1 MVQSCECSASSS
13 TLASHLQCLYVHIEQ
28 LLLLFC
34 VSCCMSKVSTD
45 DGQVQ
50 RVSPTILLETDSDKN
65 DACIGAA
72 ILQLTD
78 CPTPTSLR
86 DSFRESEVTLPLQP
100 RGSIQLGMSFAR
112 RFDISV
118 LSVIL

>member
-1 MVQSCECSASSS
+1 
-13 TLASHLQCLYVHIEQ
+13 
-28 LLLLFC
+28 
-34 VSCCMSKVSTD
+34 MSKVSTD
-45 DGQVQ
+45 DRQLQ

-78 CPTPTSLR
+78 CPTPASLQ
-86 DSFRESEVTLPLQP
+86 DSLRESEVTLPLQP